1 MLNLSAVLEAGGSSL
16 RDAVKMNIYL
26 ANMDD
31 FGAVNEVY
39 DSFFEG
45 ARPVGSFFLFSLMI
59 LHHLSWFILFHFILC
74 FLFFMTIMLM
84 R

>member
-45 ARPVGSFFLFSLMI
+45 ARPVSFL
-59 LHHLSWFILFHFILC
+59 LC
-74 FLFFMTIMLM
+74 FLSLFSIFNLGVSFVFPPFS
-84 R
+84 

>member
-45 ARPVGSFFLFSLMI
+45 ARPVGPFFFFFFFFSSYVLPSFA
-59 LHHLSWFILFHFILC
+59 
-74 FLFFMTIMLM
+74 
-84 R
+84 